1 MDNFLPASETA
12 LSPTEA
18 DVMLQKEARLGAE
31 VDRRQ
36 DIVEASTAMSE
47 KILRDGDLGGGEKV
61 ILAALFNELSG
72 PRPMFRMKAADL
84 LLDAFSM
91 KGKNRKRTA
100 EAEESLGR
108 LKTVLEKIQVM
119 NDGSTET
126 ERVILEEG

>member
-1 MDNFLPASETA
+1 
-12 LSPTEA
+12 
-18 DVMLQKEARLGAE
+18 MLQKEARLGAE